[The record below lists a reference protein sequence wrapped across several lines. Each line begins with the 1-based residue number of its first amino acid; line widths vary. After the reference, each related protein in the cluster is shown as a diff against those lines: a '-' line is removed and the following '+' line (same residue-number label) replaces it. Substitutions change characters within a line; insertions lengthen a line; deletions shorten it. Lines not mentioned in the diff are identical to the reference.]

1 MNRKLHAE
9 LEKKRISVLIL
20 ASVTCLLVF
29 FFGILAII
37 PSPIY
42 VDATLYQQGSP
53 LRLLLADTGEL
64 AIRPGASI
72 TVLLL
77 PGGGKPVRSQV
88 KVLEVEPTHDQQII
102 KVELPDQ
109 DLLQFPFVR

>member
-1 MNRKLHAE
+1 M
-9 LEKKRISVLIL
+9 
-20 ASVTCLLVF
+20 
-29 FFGILAII
+29 
-37 PSPIY
+37 
-42 VDATLYQQGSP
+42 DATLYQQGSP

-109 DLLQFPFVR
+109 DLPTISLCKVKVGEESLLAALLRVRQGKAI